1 MRHFK
6 GLAVLLLAMV
16 MIAAATP
23 SEAQLFGRRNDDS
36 AVRIGQLEERIR
48 VLTGQIEQLSYQLR
62 EMQDQMRRMQ
72 EDNEYRFQQLEG
84 GTPGKRS
91 EIVPQ
96 PGTPGSGAPGLG
108 PDGTPQSG
116 SLVAPG
122 GDLATLP
129 ADGSGDGTWD
139 QSGGYENGLPTDGP
153 IDLSAL
159 ANGLENLP
167 GGDIGTA
174 PGPGLATND
183 DQIAS
188 VIGTGDPQA
197 DYNAAYSLAVN
208 GDYAGAENGFRDFLE
223 NYPDDALAANAQYW
237 LGESLLAQEDYRE
250 AADAFLKTYT
260 DHPGNEKS
268 PDSLLKLGVSLRGLG
283 EADAACATFSELLN
297 KFPNAAPAVLTQAR
311 DERRRAQCT

>member
-6 GLAVLLLAMV
+6 GLAGLLLAMV

-23 SEAQLFGRRNDDS
+23 SEAQLFGRKNDDS
-36 AVRIGQLEERIR
+36 TVRIGQLEERIR
-48 VLTGQIEQLSYQLR
+48 LLTGQIEQLSFQMR
-62 EMQDQMRRMQ
+62 ELQDQMRRMQ
-72 EDNEYRFQQLEG
+72 EDNEYRFQQLET

-91 EIVPQ
+91 ELA
-96 PGTPGSGAPGLG
+96 PGSAAPGLDLNG
-108 PDGTPQSG
+108 VPQTGT
-116 SLVAPG
+116 LVAPG

-129 ADGSGDGTWD
+129 ASGSGDGNWD
-139 QSGGYENGLPTDGP
+139 QTGGYDNGLPTDGP

-167 GGDIGTA
+167 GTGRDIA
-174 PGPGLATND
+174 PDPGLATDD
-183 DQIAS
+183 DQIAN
-188 VIGTGDPQA
+188 VLGGGDPQL

-208 GDYAGAENGFRDFLE
+208 GDYAGAENGFRTFLE
-223 NYPDDALAANAQYW
+223 SYPDNPLASNAQYW
-237 LGESLLAQEDYRE
+237 LGESLLAQQDFRE

-268 PDSLLKLGVSLRGLG
+268 PDSLLKLGISLHGLG
-283 EADAACATFSELLN
+283 ESEAACATFSELLN
-297 KFPNAAPAVLTQAR
+297 KYPNAAPAVLSQAR